1 MTSKPLADIAVLMP
15 VYNAGGEI
23 AATLQSLRDQTVPFK
38 LYLVDDGS
46 KSKPD
51 YKNLTRGIDCHIIL
65 LPKNLGIIG
74 ALNAG
79 LSEILKHD
87 HQFIARL
94 DNGDINSPD
103 RFMKQAAYLNKHPE
117 VSLVGSAICFKYEVT
132 GLTITTKPPLDT
144 AANARALRY
153 NSPVPGASLLI
164 RTSFIRQTD
173 GFPTIYPAAEDYA
186 LEWLAY
192 AKGHNIN
199 CLPEVLY
206 TSVEMTNS
214 ISGGQRRLQ
223 LNSRLRLQL
232 HYAAWTN
239 IHTYLGLMRTLLLM
253 VLPVNVIRRIKVA
266 LES

>member
-1 MTSKPLADIAVLMP
+1 MPPQPVADIAVLMP
-15 VYNAGGEI
+15 VYNAGSEI
-23 AATLQSLRDQTVPFK
+23 VATLQSLRNQTVPLK

-51 YKNLTRGIDCHIIL
+51 YQILL

-79 LSEILKHD
+79 LAEILKHD
-87 HQFIARL
+87 HRYIARM

-103 RFMKQAAYLNKHPE
+103 RFMKQSAYLDAHPDI
-117 VSLVGSAICFKYEVT
+117 SLVGSAICFKYEVT

-144 AANARALRY
+144 AANAKALRY
-153 NSPVPGASLLI
+153 NSPVPGAALLI
-164 RTSFIRQTD
+164 RTSFMRQTD

-192 AKGHNIN
+192 AKGHHIN

-214 ISGGQRRLQ
+214 ISGGQRKAQ

-232 HYAAWTN
+232 HYADWSN
-239 IHTYLGLMRTLLLM
+239 IHTYLGVMRTLLLM
-253 VLPVNVIRRIKVA
+253 VLPVNVIRHIKVA
-266 LES
+266 LKS